1 VADRGVTLV
10 LDARPPRAAE
20 IDLVLLDDRRVGHQ
34 SRRETVS
41 IQLRI
46 SR

>member
-34 SRRETVS
+34 SRRETV
-41 IQLRI
+41 
-46 SR
+46 